1 MKSTL
6 ATIQTQVFDYN
17 MLLSI
22 VPLTVNWFD
31 HLLVHSVGMHV

>member
-6 ATIQTQVFDYN
+6 VTIQTQVFDYN

-22 VPLTVNWFD
+22 VPLTINWFYY
-31 HLLVHSVGMHV
+31 LLVHSVGVHV